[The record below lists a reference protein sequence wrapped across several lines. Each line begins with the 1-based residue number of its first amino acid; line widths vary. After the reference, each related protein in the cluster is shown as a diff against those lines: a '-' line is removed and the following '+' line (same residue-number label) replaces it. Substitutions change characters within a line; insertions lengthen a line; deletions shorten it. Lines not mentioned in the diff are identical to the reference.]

1 MTTQTTRTCTTS
13 LTWPDGYI
21 NLLSLFTIS
30 SPHWS
35 SHRLNRQ
42 KAKVSTMVST
52 KVIRLANPPNRGA
65 VDDSTFRLDT
75 VDLPELK
82 DGQLL
87 VKVLALGN
95 EPAQKTWM
103 DTEIDPKRL
112 YMPPIKKDEVV
123 RAPGIVEVVE
133 SKSGKYERGQRLVGF
148 PGWREYAVWDEKD
161 VQEPAA

>member
-1 MTTQTTRTCTTS
+1 
-13 LTWPDGYI
+13 
-21 NLLSLFTIS
+21 
-30 SPHWS
+30 
-35 SHRLNRQ
+35 
-42 KAKVSTMVST
+42 MVST

-82 DGQLL
+82 DGQIL
-87 VKVLALGN
+87 VKVVALGN

-133 SKSGKYERGQRLVGF
+133 SKSSKYEKGQRLVGF